1 MKKRISLLA
10 AWMVATVP
18 LAAQE
23 GFIPLEKWDHTAYCT
38 YTDLHP
44 MQAVRADNNWQVL
57 WELRDGGTSR
67 ELAERGIHCTRS
79 QLLLLETLHLL
90 VRTDEGTLQT
100 AVPMLDSLATSRLRH
115 AAAATAAAMYGGL
128 KPELRAFADELAR
141 EGFGENTFSILFSYV
156 LDGTIWDEFERREI
170 VRYDEDAAAG
180 WSGCLWFSYP
190 RSNAFRPGTNT
201 LSWDGRYTL
210 HVNWSD
216 SDPAF
221 AGRIYKADARRL
233 FRQLVAHEKPDEAA
247 AAAGRELGLLE
258 GTRMT
263 VPVIRRT
270 GPLARRVKKLT
281 RTLCEQFLRHTDPQQ
296 LTEWTGCDDTAD
308 ATLIYYHEVMWQL
321 SDRLLAGGIVRL
333 PRLFADPAHA
343 APGDLAAVCF
353 ITSE

>member
-1 MKKRISLLA
+1 MKKHLPLLA
-10 AWMVATVP
+10 AFALTCSP
-18 LAAQE
+18 AAAQE
-23 GFIPLEKWDHTAYCT
+23 GFIPLEKWDNTTFCS

-57 WELRDGGTSR
+57 RALRGGGTSR
-67 ELAERGIHCTRS
+67 ELFERGIPCTRS

-128 KPELRAFADELAR
+128 EPELRAFADELAR

-190 RSNAFRPGTNT
+190 RSEAFRPGTNS
-201 LSWDGRYTL
+201 LSWDGRHAL
-210 HVNWSD
+210 HVNWAD
-216 SDPAF
+216 GDPAF
-221 AGRIYKADARRL
+221 ARRIYRDDVQRF
-233 FRQLVAHEKPDEAA
+233 FRQTLANETPDDAA
-247 AAAGRELGLLE
+247 VRAARELGLLE

-263 VPVIRRT
+263 VPVIRNS
-270 GPLARRVKKLT
+270 GPLARRTSRLT
-281 RTLCEQFLRHTDPQQ
+281 GALCEEFLRRTDVQRVRE
-296 LTEWTGCDDTAD
+296 LTGCEPTD
-308 ATLIYYHEVMWQL
+308 ALLIYYHEVMWQL
-321 SDRLLAGGIVRL
+321 SERLLAGGIVRL